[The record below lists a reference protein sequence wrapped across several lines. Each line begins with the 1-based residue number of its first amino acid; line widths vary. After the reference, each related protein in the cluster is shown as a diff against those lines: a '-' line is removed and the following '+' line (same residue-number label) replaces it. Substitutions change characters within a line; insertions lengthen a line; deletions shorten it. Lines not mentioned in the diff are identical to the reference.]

1 MNSFPSSFIT
11 RNSIIRRA
19 ALAAGVVVTLA
30 ACGSDAAP
38 ASSAA
43 ETPTDTAAPAETGTE
58 AEAPASSAAVSVGS
72 SAEGDILVNADGL
85 SIYGF
90 TPDTDGTPTCVDGC
104 ASAWPPV
111 TVDGDG
117 LPEGLDPAVFSVVAH
132 PNGSNQLVAGGWPL
146 YLFAGDAAPGDING
160 QGSGGNWF
168 LSAPDGSLIGAAGAE
183 SDEDALDI
191 GTLDIG
197 Y

>member
-1 MNSFPSSFIT
+1 MNSFTTSIT
-11 RNSIIRRA
+11 HNSTARTSVIRRA

-38 ASSAA
+38 ASTAA
-43 ETPTDTAAPAETGTE
+43 DAPAE
-58 AEAPASSAAVSVGS
+58 AAAPASSAAVTVGS
-72 SAEGDILVNADGL
+72 SPEGDILVNADGL

-90 TPDTDGTPTCVDGC
+90 TPDADGTPTCVEGC
-104 ASAWPPV
+104 ATAWPPV
-111 TVDGDG
+111 TVDSDT

-132 PNGSNQLVAGGWPL
+132 PNGSNQLAAGSWPL
-146 YLFAGDAAPGDING
+146 YLFAGDAAPGEING

-168 LSAPDGSLIGAAGAE
+168 LSAPDGSLIGAPGAE
-183 SDEDALDI
+183 AAEEALDI
-191 GTLDIG
+191 GTLDLG